1 MAALD
6 LGSNSFHLLIAE
18 FKGDRLRV
26 IDRLKDMVRLAE
38 GLGDSGRL
46 RDDVADRALK
56 SLGRIGQRLRGLPR
70 ENVRIVGTNT
80 LRRVRDGGA
89 FLRAAEAALG
99 FPVEVIAGREEARLI
114 YLGVAHSAPS
124 GGRRHLV
131 VDIGGGST
139 ELIIGTDHQP
149 ELLESLFMGCVSASQ
164 RFFPPGSPPTA
175 QGMKKARLAA
185 RQEMESIEAAYR
197 ARGWDDA
204 LGASGTILA
213 VQDAQAELLGAPG
226 PITPEGL
233 EALREAVLAGT
244 LLTGVPKQRAAVFP
258 GGLAILSGVFD
269 ALGLKRMDTSKSA
282 LREGLLWDLAGRKG
296 NADARESTVANLR
309 ERFHIDQAQAQ
320 RVQRLSLR
328 LLAATAEA
336 WDLKGASAADLLR
349 WAGALH
355 ELGMDVAHSQYHKHG
370 AYLLTHMDLAGFS
383 RTEQERL
390 ALLVRAHR
398 RKFPG
403 ELFEPLRGATQ
414 ALLLRLTL
422 LLRCAVVLCRARSDM
437 AVPAAFTAEAGD
449 SQLTLSFPKRWLST
463 HPLTRLDLDDER
475 RVWRSLGY
483 TLALEERA

>member
-1 MAALD
+1 MQELSLPASGPMAALD

-56 SLGRIGQRLRGLPR
+56 SLERIGQRLRGLPR

-80 LRRVRDGGA
+80 LRRVRDGGT

-114 YLGVAHSAPS
+114 YLGVAHGAPS

-164 RFFPPGSPPTA
+164 RFFPPGTAPTA

-244 LLTGVPKQRAAVFP
+244 PLTGVPKQRAAVFP

-282 LREGLLWDLAGRKG
+282 LREGLLWDLA
-296 NADARESTVANLR
+296 
-309 ERFHIDQAQAQ
+309 
-320 RVQRLSLR
+320 
-328 LLAATAEA
+328 
-336 WDLKGASAADLLR
+336 
-349 WAGALH
+349 
-355 ELGMDVAHSQYHKHG
+355 
-370 AYLLTHMDLAGFS
+370 
-383 RTEQERL
+383 
-390 ALLVRAHR
+390 
-398 RKFPG
+398 
-403 ELFEPLRGATQ
+403 
-414 ALLLRLTL
+414 
-422 LLRCAVVLCRARSDM
+422 
-437 AVPAAFTAEAGD
+437 
-449 SQLTLSFPKRWLST
+449 
-463 HPLTRLDLDDER
+463 
-475 RVWRSLGY
+475 
-483 TLALEERA
+483 

>member
-26 IDRLKDMVRLAE
+26 IDRLKDMVRMAE
-38 GLGDSGRL
+38 GLSDGGRL
-46 RDDVADRALK
+46 REDVADRALA
-56 SLGRIGQRLRGLPR
+56 SLERIGQRLRGLPR

-80 LRRVRDGGA
+80 LRRVRDGGT

-164 RFFPPGSPPTA
+164 RYFPPGVPITA
-175 QGMKKARLAA
+175 QAMKKAQLAA
-185 RQEMESIEAAYR
+185 RQEMEAIETAYR
-197 ARGWDDA
+197 DRGWDDA
-204 LGASGTILA
+204 IGASGTILA
-213 VQDAQAELLGAPG
+213 VQQTQAALLGTPG
-226 PITPEGL
+226 PITRDGL
-233 EALREAVLAGT
+233 EALRDAVLASAPLVG
-244 LLTGVPKQRAAVFP
+244 LPKQRAAVFP

-269 ALGLKRMDTSKSA
+269 ALGLARMETSKSA

-296 NADARESTVANLR
+296 NADARESTVASLR
-309 ERFHIDQAQAQ
+309 ERFHIDQSQAQ
-320 RVQRLSLR
+320 RVQRQSLR
-328 LLAATAEA
+328 LL
-336 WDLKGASAADLLR
+336 SAAADAWGLSARNAGELLR

-355 ELGMDVAHSQYHKHG
+355 EIGMDIAHSQYHKHG

-398 RKFPG
+398 RKFPS
-403 ELFEPLRGATQ
+403 ELFEPLRGATRD
-414 ALLLRLTL
+414 LLLRLTL
-422 LLRCAVVLCRARSDM
+422 LLRCAVVLCRARNDM
-437 AVPAAFTAEAGD
+437 ALPAN
-449 SQLTLSFPKRWLST
+449 LTLSATASELTLTFPKRWLGS
-463 HPLTRLDLDDER
+463 HPLTRLDLEDER
-475 RVWRSLGY
+475 RVWRTLGFN
-483 TLALEERA
+483 LALGEAA

>member
-1 MAALD
+1 M
-6 LGSNSFHLLIAE
+6 LIAE

-38 GLGDSGRL
+38 GLGESGRL
-46 RDDVADRALK
+46 KDDIADRAQEPE
-56 SLGRIGQRLRGLPR
+56 RIGQRLRGLPR

-80 LRRVRDGGA
+80 LRRIRDGGT

-99 FPVEVIAGREEARLI
+99 FPWRSLRAGRRLALI

-124 GGRRHLV
+124 GGQRQLV

-149 ELLESLFMGCVSASQ
+149 ELLDSLFMGCVSSSQ
-164 RFFPPGSPPTA
+164 RFFPHGSPPTA
-175 QGMKKARLAA
+175 QSMKKARLAA
-185 RQEMESIEAAYR
+185 RQEMESIGAAYR
-197 ARGWDDA
+197 ARGWDNA

-213 VQDAQAELLGAPG
+213 VQDAQAELLGVPG
-226 PITPEGL
+226 PITPDGL

-244 LLTGVPKQRAAVFP
+244 PLTGVPKQRAAVFP
-258 GGLAILSGVFD
+258 GGLAILSGIFD
-269 ALGLKRMDTSKSA
+269 ALGLKSMETSKSA

-328 LLAATAEA
+328 LLTAVAKA
-336 WDLKGASAADLLR
+336 WNLKGASAADLLR

-355 ELGMDVAHSQYHKHG
+355 ELGMDVAHSQHHKHG

-398 RKFPG
+398 RKFPS
-403 ELFEPLRGATQ
+403 ELFAPPGRHPSPVASPHPSAALRRGAVPGPK
-414 ALLLRLTL
+414 RHG
-422 LLRCAVVLCRARSDM
+422 RARCLHPGCWGQ
-437 AVPAAFTAEAGD
+437 PADLE
-449 SQLTLSFPKRWLST
+449 LSKRWLRA

-483 TLALEERA
+483 TLAIEERA

>member
-38 GLGDSGRL
+38 GLGESGRL
-46 RDDVADRALK
+46 KDDIADRALK
-56 SLGRIGQRLRGLPR
+56 SLERIGQRLRGLPR

-80 LRRVRDGGA
+80 LRRIRDGGT

-124 GGRRHLV
+124 GGQRQLV

-149 ELLESLFMGCVSASQ
+149 ELLDSLFMGCVSSSQ

-175 QGMKKARLAA
+175 QSMKKARLAA

-197 ARGWDDA
+197 ARGWDNA

-213 VQDAQAELLGAPG
+213 VQDAQAELLGVPG
-226 PITPEGL
+226 PITPDGL

-244 LLTGVPKQRAAVFP
+244 PLTGVPKQRAAVFP
-258 GGLAILSGVFD
+258 GGLAILSGIFD
-269 ALGLKRMDTSKSA
+269 ALGLKSGNLKSA
-282 LREGLLWDLAGRKG
+282 ARRLALGLAGRRATPTPGK
-296 NADARESTVANLR
+296 ARWQTSASASTSTGL
-309 ERFHIDQAQAQ
+309 AQ

-328 LLAATAEA
+328 LLTAVAKA
-336 WDLKGASAADLLR
+336 WDLKGTSAADLLR

-355 ELGMDVAHSQYHKHG
+355 ELGMDVAHSQHQARRLPAHAHG
-370 AYLLTHMDLAGFS
+370 FG
-383 RTEQERL
+383 
-390 ALLVRAHR
+390 
-398 RKFPG
+398 G
-403 ELFEPLRGATQ
+403 
-414 ALLLRLTL
+414 
-422 LLRCAVVLCRARSDM
+422 VL
-437 AVPAAFTAEAGD
+437 
-449 SQLTLSFPKRWLST
+449 
-463 HPLTRLDLDDER
+463 
-475 RVWRSLGY
+475 
-483 TLALEERA
+483 